1 MTPASVR
8 AFARPLALSGLL
20 VLAGCQKTELRPIT
34 PIPLRDPVE
43 IESYGE
49 KMVLHHPY
57 LEDGDLVG
65 WRRQGRSDST
75 LVRVPYEQE
84 IVRLDGKRS
93 FFAGAGGFLFVLT
106 LLLLL

>member
-1 MTPASVR
+1 MTSASVR
-8 AFARPLALSGLL
+8 AGVRLAALSGLL
-20 VLAGCQKTELRPIT
+20 VLAGCQKTELRPIA
-34 PIPLRDPVE
+34 PIPLRNPVE

-57 LEDGDLVG
+57 LEGADLVG
-65 WRRQGRSDST
+65 WRRNSRSDST

-93 FFAGAGGFLFVLT
+93 FFAGAGGFLVVLT